1 VRLLHADELSARY
14 VRDILQN
21 TSSSVE
27 QVTIEPDG
35 RWHTQEAQRETD
47 VDGPDLSFV
56 HDEDG
61 VIASAD
67 VSIVG
72 AWSTATPNRSTNS
85 IGTPLTAF
93 SRESS
98 SMPPRSATSSKRPAA
113 EVIDLTLSD
122 DEEEE
127 PIQPPPAKR
136 LNTRMDYP
144 FTFD

>member
-1 VRLLHADELSARY
+1 VPVASLIVARY
-14 VRDILQN
+14 VRDILQH
-21 TSSSVE
+21 TSSATE

-35 RWHTQEAQRETD
+35 RWHTQGAQKEAKADT
-47 VDGPDLSFV
+47 PDLSFL

-61 VIASAD
+61 VPASAD

-122 DEEEE
+122 DDDE
-127 PIQPPPAKR
+127 PIRPPPAKR
-136 LNTRMDYP
+136 QNMSLEHS
-144 FTFD
+144 FTFG